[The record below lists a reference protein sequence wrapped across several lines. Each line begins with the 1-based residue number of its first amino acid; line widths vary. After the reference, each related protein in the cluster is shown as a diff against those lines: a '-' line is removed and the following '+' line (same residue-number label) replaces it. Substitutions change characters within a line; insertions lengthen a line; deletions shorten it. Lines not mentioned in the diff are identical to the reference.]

1 VGVEKLPFLF
11 QTGVKLYSI
20 DPWTLLQVLYNRILL
35 KIKVLM
41 YKPLALFI
49 GLRYTRSKK
58 KNHFVSF
65 ISLSS
70 MLGIGLGVMVLITV
84 LSVMNGFDQEI
95 HNRFFGMAPEITITG
110 HDEQLTDWQGLEKKV
125 QAIPGIKAIAP
136 YVGGQGLLTHE
147 GQVLPIV
154 LTGIDPA
161 VEESVTH
168 LSQKLLAGSMN
179 NLQHFGIIL
188 GKGLADNLGVML
200 GDKVTIMIPQAT
212 VTPAGMIPRFKRF
225 TVVGVFS
232 AGTGFNFDTKL
243 AFTSL
248 GDAQKLM
255 QMGSNVSGI
264 KMKIDDVYQA
274 PELTARLSSL
284 LGEEY
289 QVGNWTQQF
298 GPFFQAIK
306 MEKTMMFMIL
316 LLIIAVA
323 AFNLVSSLVMVVND
337 KQAEIAILRTI
348 GATPATILRIF
359 IVQGMM
365 VGIVGTVLGLIA
377 GLLLAEN
384 ATSIVNWL
392 QALFHV
398 KVLSSSIYFVDYL
411 PSKILW
417 SDLWQVC
424 VMALLMSFA
433 ATIYPAWRASKT
445 LIAEALHY
453 E

>member
-1 VGVEKLPFLF
+1 MWGISPGPVF
-11 QTGVKLYSI
+11 
-20 DPWTLLQVLYNRILL
+20 LYNRTLT
-35 KIKVLM
+35 KIKAIM

-49 GLRYTRSKK
+49 GLRYTRSRK

-70 MLGIGLGVMVLITV
+70 MLGIGMGVMVLVTV
-84 LSVMNGFDQEI
+84 LSVMNGFDHEI
-95 HNRFFGMAPEITITG
+95 HNRFFGMAPEITVTG
-110 HDEQLTDWQGLEKKV
+110 PNEKLSDWPDLVKKLQG
-125 QAIPGIKAIAP
+125 IPEIKAIAP

-154 LTGIDPA
+154 LTGVLPEK
-161 VEESVTH
+161 EEAVTH
-168 LSQKLLAGSMN
+168 LNDKLLAGSMK
-179 NLQHFGIIL
+179 NLNHFGIIL
-188 GKGLADNLGVML
+188 GKGLADSLGVML

-225 TVVGVFS
+225 NVVGVFS

-243 AFTSL
+243 AFINL
-248 GDAQKLM
+248 ADAQKLM
-255 QMGSNVSGI
+255 QLGDDVTGV
-264 KMKIDDVYQA
+264 KMKVNNVYLA
-274 PELTARLSSL
+274 PELSDRLSNL

-298 GPFFQAIK
+298 GAFFEAVK

-348 GATPATILRIF
+348 GATPSTILWVF

-365 VGIVGTVLGLIA
+365 VGIVGTTIGLAA
-377 GLLLAEN
+377 GLVLANN
-384 ATSIVNWL
+384 ATAIVNYL
-392 QALFHV
+392 QSLFHV
-398 KVLSSSIYFVDYL
+398 QVLSSSIYFVDYL
-411 PSKILW
+411 PSEILF
-417 SDLWQVC
+417 SDLWHVC
-424 VMALLMSFA
+424 AMALLMSFA

-445 LIAEALHY
+445 VIAEALHY